1 MIKMP
6 RSLSSRLLVTATVV
20 LLVFLGLTGVV
31 LDQAFRSGAE
41 KGESQKLLVQI
52 YALLAVAES
61 STSGL
66 TLPEQLQEPGFN
78 QLGSGLYGIIS
89 DGDGVELWR
98 SPSALDLSL
107 SPQQM
112 AQLTRQILPGDQNFG
127 LLRGVSDEDLYYFSY
142 GILWEGED
150 QRTSRYVF
158 SSLESTLAI
167 EPEIAKFRQE
177 LWTWLGGA
185 ILVLVLLQAVIM
197 NWGLSP
203 LRRMA
208 DDIKSVESGRS
219 EFMDGHYAEEIDG
232 VARNLNLLLAHE
244 RKQRERYKTTLADLA
259 HSLKTPLAILKG
271 SSNSLESLASE
282 VVQFVDKHMVVGE
295 SRVASGNA
303 FAGAGSKVIVSSL
316 GSSAVPVLERF
327 QDINDTI
334 ESQVEHM
341 DQIIS
346 YQLQRAV
353 THSPKLIRKST
364 SVKPL
369 ICKLVEA
376 MRKVYADRQIDFF
389 LLVEECSF
397 FGDERDLMEIM
408 GNLIDNACKYGNGTV
423 RIRASSLDGGSRFMF
438 SVEDDGPGISIAN
451 RGRVLE
457 RGIRED
463 SRETG
468 QGIGLAVVIDLV
480 ESYNGNFSL
489 GKSSL
494 GGTRVDISI

>member
-1 MIKMP
+1 MMKMP
-6 RSLSSRLLVTATVV
+6 RSLSSRLLLTATVV

-31 LDQAFRSGAE
+31 LDQAFRGSAE

-61 STSGL
+61 SESGL

-78 QLGSGLYGIIS
+78 QLGSGLYGVIS

-98 SPSALDLSL
+98 SPSALDLNL

-112 AQLTRQILPGDQNFG
+112 LQLTSNMKPGDQSFG
-127 LLRGVSDEDLYYFSY
+127 LLRGVSGEDLYYFSH
-142 GILWEGED
+142 GILWEAED
-150 QRTSRYVF
+150 QKTSRYVF
-158 SSLESTLAI
+158 SSLESTLVI
-167 EPEIAKFRQE
+167 EPEIAKFRQD

-185 ILVLVLLQAVIM
+185 ILVLVLLQALIM

-203 LRRMA
+203 LRRLA

-219 EFMDGHYAEEIDG
+219 DFMEGHYAEEIDG

-271 SSNSLESLASE
+271 SANSLDSLTSE
-282 VVQFVDKHMVVGE
+282 VVELVDKHVVVGE
-295 SRVASGNA
+295 SRVASGSGFSGGN
-303 FAGAGSKVIVSSL
+303 KTIVSPL
-316 GSSAVPVLERF
+316 GSSEMAVVQRF
-327 QDINDTI
+327 QDINETI
-334 ESQVEHM
+334 ENQVQHM

-376 MRKVYADRQIDFF
+376 MRKVYAEREINFF

-397 FGDERDLMEIM
+397 YGDERDLMEIM

-438 SVEDDGPGISIAN
+438 SVEDDGPGISIEN
-451 RGRVLE
+451 RVKVLE

-463 SRETG
+463 SRESG

-480 ESYNGNFSL
+480 ETYNGNFSL

>member
-1 MIKMP
+1 MMKMP
-6 RSLSSRLLVTATVV
+6 RSLSSRLLVTATIV

-31 LDQAFRSGAE
+31 LDQAFRSSAE
-41 KGESQKLLVQI
+41 KGESQKLLIQI

-61 STSGL
+61 TESGL
-66 TLPEQLQEPGFN
+66 NLPDQLQEPGFN

-89 DGDGVELWR
+89 DGHGVELWR
-98 SPSALDLSL
+98 SPSALDLYL
-107 SPQQM
+107 SPQHM
-112 AQLTRQILPGDQNFG
+112 SQLTSQIKPGDQSFG
-127 LLRGVSDEDLYYFSY
+127 LLRGVSDDDLYYFSY
-142 GILWEGED
+142 GILWEAEN
-150 QRTSRYVF
+150 QQSSRYIF
-158 SSLESTLAI
+158 TSLESTLAI

-185 ILVLVLLQAVIM
+185 ILVLVLLQALIM

-203 LRRMA
+203 LRRLA

-219 EFMDGHYAEEIDG
+219 DFMDGHYAVEIDG

-244 RKQRERYKTTLADLA
+244 RKQRERYKSTLADLA

-271 SSNSLESLASE
+271 SSSSLESLAQE
-282 VVQFVDKHMVVGE
+282 VVELVDKQLVMGE
-295 SRVASGNA
+295 SRVASANG
-303 FAGAGSKVIVSSL
+303 FGGGGSKAIMSNSS
-316 GSSAVPVLERF
+316 VPVVERF
-327 QDINDTI
+327 QDINETI
-334 ESQVEHM
+334 ESQVLHM
-341 DQIIS
+341 DQIIT

-369 ICKLVEA
+369 VCKLVEA
-376 MRKVYADRQIDFF
+376 MRKVYAERDIDFF

-397 FGDERDLMEIM
+397 YGDERDLMEIM

-438 SVEDDGPGISIAN
+438 SVEDDGPGISIEN

-463 SRETG
+463 SKESG

-480 ESYNGNFSL
+480 ESYNGNFNL